1 MNLENSF
8 NEFLSSF
15 KKHDLNTKNEYLQ
28 NTFYKFDFIFFQD
41 NIQFDDQISKFTNQ
55 AKIIIIDEYQEGN
68 SSKYFFFCFDY
79 QLIIVKQF
87 PDSDLSFL
95 SKFIANQYDS
105 EIYYLKNNPQPAMNV
120 KSVDTIFIFEINNFS
135 EKFPLLMRKVI
146 TLIMKIFNYFGNML
160 LAV

>member
-68 SSKYFFFCFDY
+68 SSKYFFICFDY

-87 PDSDLSFL
+87 PDSDLLFL
-95 SKFIANQYDS
+95 SKFIASQYDS
-105 EIYYLKNNPQPAMNV
+105 EIYYLK
-120 KSVDTIFIFEINNFS
+120 K
-135 EKFPLLMRKVI
+135 
-146 TLIMKIFNYFGNML
+146 
-160 LAV
+160 